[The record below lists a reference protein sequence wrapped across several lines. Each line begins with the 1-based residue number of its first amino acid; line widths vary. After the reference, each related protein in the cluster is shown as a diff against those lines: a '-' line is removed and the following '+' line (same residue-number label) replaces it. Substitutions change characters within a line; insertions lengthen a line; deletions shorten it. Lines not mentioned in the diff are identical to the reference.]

1 MQLAMRTSTNP
12 AMANAQALNAFAVR
26 TLAGLG
32 NTTPGVDGP
41 ASQAPPNNRFDW
53 GGLVNQSFDFA
64 KTFLTL
70 RPAAGTVVTTGPGG
84 IQVARGTD
92 GQPVNYTASN
102 TLIGGNVGAGVGVGL
117 NASGLNTNVLLVGAV
132 LLVGVL
138 LIKK

>member
-1 MQLAMRTSTNP
+1 MQLPMRTSTNP
-12 AMANAQALNAFAVR
+12 ELASSRVLNAFAVR
-26 TLAGLG
+26 ELAGLG
-32 NTTPGVDGP
+32 ETNGVDTP
-41 ASQAPPNNRFDW
+41 TDKAQQKFDW

-84 IQVARGTD
+84 VQVARGSD
-92 GQPVNYTASN
+92 GQPVNYAASN

-117 NASGLNTNVLLVGAV
+117 NASGLNTNVLLIGAV
-132 LLVGVL
+132 VLVGVL